1 MRKHNARSGNA
12 CAIGDEKAG
21 FGNNVFTRCD
31 LSFYNW
37 ILAVLRSAA
46 FTKAL
51 SGSSL
56 FPWRRKWTSA
66 SLVSVMGSV
75 AKVWDIAEHSIVVVV
90 HAAWTCTDKGA
101 GRHPLVYRFGVMLSM
116 L

>member
-1 MRKHNARSGNA
+1 MRKHNARSGNV

-21 FGNNVFTRCD
+21 FGNNVLTRCD

-37 ILAVLRSAA
+37 ALAVLRSAA
-46 FTKAL
+46 FNEAL

-56 FPWRRKWTSA
+56 FPWRTKWTS
-66 SLVSVMGSV
+66 VPPMRSV
-75 AKVWDIAEHSIVVVV
+75 AKACDIAEHGIFVVV
-90 HAAWTCTDKGA
+90 HATWTCKDKGP
-101 GRHPLVYRFGVMLSM
+101 GRYPLVYRFGVMLSM